1 MSTLEMNAMYG
12 AITRDIFAIH
22 DVRLLQQ
29 LQQYIA
35 TLLQE
40 GKEVASVSSPKEILG
55 DFQDA
60 CQEYYLHKTAGQEL
74 LDFDSVLNAI

>member
-1 MSTLEMNAMYG
+1 MSALEMNAMYG
-12 AITRDIFAIH
+12 SITRDIFAIH

-35 TLLQE
+35 MLLQN
-40 GKEVASVSSPKEILG
+40 GKEVASTSSKKEVLG

-60 CQEYYLHKTAGQEL
+60 CQEYYLHKTTGREL
-74 LDFDSVLNAI
+74 LDFDSVLKAI